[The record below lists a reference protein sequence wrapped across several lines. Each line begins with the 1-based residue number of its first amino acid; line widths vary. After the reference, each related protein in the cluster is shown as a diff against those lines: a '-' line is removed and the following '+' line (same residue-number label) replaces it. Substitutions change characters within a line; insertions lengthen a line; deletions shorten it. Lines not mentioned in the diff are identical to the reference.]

1 MKALVFHG
9 DNDLRYEDV
18 PTPAYGPDE
27 VLVKV
32 KAVGICGSDVAGY
45 QGKTGRRT
53 PPMIMGHEFAGVVE
67 YAGVNVSGVK
77 AGDQVVVYPY
87 TSCGTCVSCTKGMSN
102 ACSHKQFFG
111 VFTINGAMAEY
122 VSVRS
127 DLLYPL
133 PAGADLRH
141 GAMAEPLSV
150 ALRCVEKAAI
160 TKDSTVTIVGAGTI
174 GLMCLLLIKIRQP
187 RTIAVLDISD
197 ERLELAR
204 DLGADITI
212 NPAKENPSEVIAARF
227 PSGGTSVV
235 IEAVGIENTL
245 SQAVALAER
254 GGRISVV
261 GMSQRMIPVDMHEV
275 IGKEL
280 QIISSF
286 QYDRRQFEHVLASLP
301 ALKADLDRVISH
313 SKPLRQGVEMYERLA
328 KAEPGLIKVILTDQ
342 A

>member
-1 MKALVFHG
+1 MKALVFYG
-9 DNDLRYEDV
+9 DNQLKYVDV
-18 PTPAYGPDE
+18 PAPVYGENE

-45 QGKTGRRT
+45 LGKTGRRT

-67 YAGVNVSGVK
+67 QVGASVTNVKV
-77 AGDQVVVYPY
+77 GDSVVVFPY
-87 TSCGTCVSCTKGMSN
+87 TSCAACESCAKGMTS
-102 ACSHKQFFG
+102 ACEHKRFFG
-111 VFTINGAMAEY
+111 VFAVNGGMAEY
-122 VSVRS
+122 VSAGS

-133 PAGADLRH
+133 PAGTELKH

-150 ALRCVEKAAI
+150 ASRCVDKAAI
-160 TKDSTVTIVGAGTI
+160 TPGSTLTIIGAGTI
-174 GLMCLLLIKIRQP
+174 GLMCLLLAKLRQP

-204 DLGADITI
+204 SLGADLII
-212 NPAKENPSEVIAARF
+212 NPGKESPSEVMAAHF
-227 PSGGTSVV
+227 PSGGTSAV
-235 IEAVGIENTL
+235 IEAVGVESTL

-261 GMSQRMIPVDMHEV
+261 GMSQRMIAVDLYEV

-280 QIISSF
+280 QINGSF
-286 QYDRRQFEHVLASLP
+286 QYDRKQFENVLACLP
-301 ALKADLDRVISH
+301 ALKDDLDRVISH
-313 SKPLRQGVEMYERLA
+313 VEPLAKGVEMYERLA
-328 KAEPGLIKVILTDQ
+328 KTEPGMMKVILTDQ